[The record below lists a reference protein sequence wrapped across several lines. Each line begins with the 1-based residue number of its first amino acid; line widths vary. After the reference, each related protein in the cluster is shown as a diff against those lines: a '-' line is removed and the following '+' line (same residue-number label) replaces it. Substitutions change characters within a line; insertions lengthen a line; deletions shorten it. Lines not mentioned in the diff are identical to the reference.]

1 MDNTDYIQKR
11 SFLWANVETILENL
25 SSRRESKKNDSDSLF
40 DSSGEN
46 TVSKINFK
54 TDYKNLSKF
63 EALMMEKE
71 ALGLYVSG
79 NPLNEFEPLL
89 EFVRNIVDDPTIY
102 FVLIEKVKK
111 VFTRAGAMMLVMNIT
126 MPHESLEGVIFSK
139 KAMELSSV
147 VQEKQIFIVKGKI
160 QEPKNKKEESVADG
174 DNGAVEEI
182 KEFVE
187 LTKLIFDMAVPFE
200 DGIMTLLE
208 KAELPLSNTRKE
220 IVQRLDWNKLIVN
233 PDEYEEMI
241 KEEGEGGKLSKHK
254 EKHPVSSA
262 ATPQE
267 GNLLKNKTVSIKI
280 SSKLG
285 IEKAKEIKSNLSK
298 VELANAHKAIIEI
311 EHGGKWRT
319 IAGDFWIDSGYYEG
333 IKKLVS

>member
-1 MDNTDYIQKR
+1 
-11 SFLWANVETILENL
+11 
-25 SSRRESKKNDSDSLF
+25 
-40 DSSGEN
+40 
-46 TVSKINFK
+46 
-54 TDYKNLSKF
+54 
-63 EALMMEKE
+63 MEKE

-89 EFVRNIVDDPTIY
+89 EFCRNIVDDPTIY
-102 FVLIEKVKK
+102 FVLIEKIKK
-111 VFTRAGAMMLVMNIT
+111 VFTKAGAMMLVMSIT

-220 IVQRLDWNKLIVN
+220 IVGKLDWNKLIIN

-241 KEEGEGGKLSKHK
+241 KEDSEERKSTKKNVQKIPLAKGSKSQTLG
-254 EKHPVSSA
+254 VV
-262 ATPQE
+262 T
-267 GNLLKNKTVSIKI
+267 IKI

-285 IEKAKEIKSNLSK
+285 IDRAKEIKTNLSK

-311 EHGGKWRT
+311 EHEGKWRT
-319 IAGDFWIDSGYYEG
+319 IAGDFWIDSGYYNG
-333 IKKLVS
+333 IKGLVG

>member
-40 DSSGEN
+40 DSFGDDSP
-46 TVSKINFK
+46 SKISFK
-54 TDYKNLSKF
+54 TEYNNLSKF
-63 EALMMEKE
+63 ETLMMEKE

-89 EFVRNIVDDPTIY
+89 EFVRNIVDDPAIY
-102 FVLIEKVKK
+102 FVLIEKIKK

-174 DNGAVEEI
+174 DNGTVEEI

-220 IVQRLDWNKLIVN
+220 IVQKLDWNKLIIN

-241 KEEGEGGKLSKHK
+241 KEDSESGKLI
-254 EKHPVSSA
+254 
-262 ATPQE
+262 
-267 GNLLKNKTVSIKI
+267 NKTPLVNGSKSQTLGIVTIKI
-280 SSKLG
+280 SSKIG
-285 IEKAKEIKSNLSK
+285 IDKAKEIKTKLSK

-311 EHGGKWRT
+311 EHEGKWRT
-319 IAGDFWIDSGYYEG
+319 IGGDFWIDATYYES